1 MEFTFVQH
9 FLNNEMILEWR
20 AHSAGALTSSGSQA
34 SLRCKHQIAYVRGNR
49 SLAININ
56 FGIIVLATLLVITLL
71 LQLPTPTIAAEQGWV
86 LTQRSRQL
94 GDQYVYLSG
103 DGLKCINPKQGIGLV
118 TQAPNWHIEVFNNRT
133 RLYYSLTLDAWKKK
147 LTARANLPANIAW
160 NKAEAANI
168 AGLRATHY
176 VMRRNGSTGQGT
188 KWLAAD
194 YWVADDIRVPPQL
207 ANMLSTVYGLPT
219 MQFVPLRLAYTDPN
233 GNVET
238 ILDTYQQ
245 QSTALPASYFVVPS
259 NCTPAKNEMEVMVS
273 NENRHLINDIAHDL
287 EKDPSAQGLNSNSI
301 PANGVTLPNGRTVSK
316 QDISKYLNAFKQRV
330 RVNNN

>member
-1 MEFTFVQH
+1 MISTKWTTLTF
-9 FLNNEMILEWR
+9 
-20 AHSAGALTSSGSQA
+20 A
-34 SLRCKHQIAYVRGNR
+34 
-49 SLAININ
+49 
-56 FGIIVLATLLVITLL
+56 IIVLAVLFTLQQQSQSAT
-71 LQLPTPTIAAEQGWV
+71 AAEQGWV

-118 TQAPNWHIEVFNNRT
+118 TQAPNWHIEIFNNRT
-133 RLYYSLTLDAWKKK
+133 RLYYTLTFDAWKRK
-147 LTARANLPANIAW
+147 LTASANLPANITW
-160 NKAEAANI
+160 NKAGTANI
-168 AGLRATHY
+168 AGLRSTHY
-176 VMRRNGSTGQGT
+176 VMRRNESTGAGA

-194 YWVADDIRVPPQL
+194 YWVADEIRVPPQL

-219 MQFVPLRLAYTDPN
+219 MQFVPLRLAYTDPG

-259 NCTPAKNEMEVMVS
+259 NCVLAKNEMEVMVS

-287 EKDPSAQGLNSNSI
+287 EKDPSAQALNTNSI
-301 PANGVTLPNGRTVSK
+301 PTSGVTLPNGRTVSK

-330 RVNNN
+330 RVNAN